1 MKNAV
6 VFLATGFEEI
16 EALGTIDVLRRGGV
30 RVMMVSI
37 TGDRLV
43 IGAHDIPVMADYL
56 FEEADFGCVDA
67 LILPGGIPGSNHL
80 NAHAQLKELV
90 KEKTEEGVLIG
101 AICAGPM
108 VLGGLGLLKGK
119 RATCFPFFEP
129 TMVGA
134 TPTDN
139 GVEQDGNI
147 ITSKGPGFMF
157 EFGLTILRNLKDEEI
172 ALEVADALLYDALL
186 HGARH

>member
-56 FEEADFGCVDA
+56 FEEADFSCVDA

-80 NAHAQLKELV
+80 NAHAHLKELV

-119 RATCFPFFEP
+119 R
-129 TMVGA
+129 A

-186 HGARH
+186 HGTKH

>member
-56 FEEADFGCVDA
+56 FEEADFSCVDA

-80 NAHAQLKELV
+80 NAHAHLKELV
-90 KEKTEEGVLIG
+90 LLQLQMSRVL
-101 AICAGPM
+101 
-108 VLGGLGLLKGK
+108 
-119 RATCFPFFEP
+119 
-129 TMVGA
+129 
-134 TPTDN
+134 
-139 GVEQDGNI
+139 VEHQCLQ
-147 ITSKGPGFMF
+147 MF
-157 EFGLTILRNLKDEEI
+157 LT
-172 ALEVADALLYDALL
+172 YCPY
-186 HGARH
+186 HQ

>member
-56 FEEADFGCVDA
+56 FEEADFSCGWNTRKQPLKCA
-67 LILPGGIPGSNHL
+67 CPFERISQGENGGRRINRCYLCRTDGFRWSWI
-80 NAHAQLKELV
+80 AKR
-90 KEKTEEGVLIG
+90 EKGYLFSF
-101 AICAGPM
+101 
-108 VLGGLGLLKGK
+108 L
-119 RATCFPFFEP
+119 RAN
-129 TMVGA
+129 
-134 TPTDN
+134 N
-139 GVEQDGNI
+139 GRRYPYG
-147 ITSKGPGFMF
+147 
-157 EFGLTILRNLKDEEI
+157 
-172 ALEVADALLYDALL
+172 
-186 HGARH
+186 

>member
-30 RVMMVSI
+30 RVMMVS
-37 TGDRLV
+37 
-43 IGAHDIPVMADYL
+43 
-56 FEEADFGCVDA
+56 
-67 LILPGGIPGSNHL
+67 
-80 NAHAQLKELV
+80 
-90 KEKTEEGVLIG
+90 
-101 AICAGPM
+101 
-108 VLGGLGLLKGK
+108 
-119 RATCFPFFEP
+119 
-129 TMVGA
+129 A

-186 HGARH
+186 HGTKH

>member
-56 FEEADFGCVDA
+56 FEEADFSCVDA
-67 LILPGGIPGSNHL
+67 LILPGGTRKQPFKCACPFERISQGENGGRRINRCYLCRTDGFRWSWI
-80 NAHAQLKELV
+80 AKR
-90 KEKTEEGVLIG
+90 EKGYLFSF
-101 AICAGPM
+101 
-108 VLGGLGLLKGK
+108 L
-119 RATCFPFFEP
+119 RAN
-129 TMVGA
+129 
-134 TPTDN
+134 N
-139 GVEQDGNI
+139 GRRYPYG
-147 ITSKGPGFMF
+147 
-157 EFGLTILRNLKDEEI
+157 
-172 ALEVADALLYDALL
+172 
-186 HGARH
+186 

>member
-56 FEEADFGCVDA
+56 FEGADFGCVDA
-67 LILPGGIPGSNHL
+67 LILPGGRRINRCYLCRTDGFRWSWI
-80 NAHAQLKELV
+80 AKR
-90 KEKTEEGVLIG
+90 EKGYLFSF
-101 AICAGPM
+101 
-108 VLGGLGLLKGK
+108 L
-119 RATCFPFFEP
+119 RAN
-129 TMVGA
+129 
-134 TPTDN
+134 N
-139 GVEQDGNI
+139 GRRYPYG
-147 ITSKGPGFMF
+147 
-157 EFGLTILRNLKDEEI
+157 
-172 ALEVADALLYDALL
+172 
-186 HGARH
+186 

>member
-56 FEEADFGCVDA
+56 F
-67 LILPGGIPGSNHL
+67 
-80 NAHAQLKELV
+80 
-90 KEKTEEGVLIG
+90 
-101 AICAGPM
+101 
-108 VLGGLGLLKGK
+108 
-119 RATCFPFFEP
+119 
-129 TMVGA
+129 
-134 TPTDN
+134 
-139 GVEQDGNI
+139 
-147 ITSKGPGFMF
+147 
-157 EFGLTILRNLKDEEI
+157 GLTILRNLKDEEI

-186 HGARH
+186 HEAKH

>member
-56 FEEADFGCVDA
+56 FEEADFSCVDA

-80 NAHAQLKELV
+80 NAHAHLKELV

-108 VLGGLGLLKGK
+108 VLGLSL
-119 RATCFPFFEP
+119 
-129 TMVGA
+129 
-134 TPTDN
+134 
-139 GVEQDGNI
+139 I
-147 ITSKGPGFMF
+147 HI
-157 EFGLTILRNLKDEEI
+157 
-172 ALEVADALLYDALL
+172 
-186 HGARH
+186 

>member
-56 FEEADFGCVDA
+56 FEEADFSCVDA

-80 NAHAQLKELV
+80 NAHAHLKELV
-90 KEKTEEGVLIG
+90 KEKN
-101 AICAGPM
+101 
-108 VLGGLGLLKGK
+108 GGRRINRCYLCRTDGFRWSWIAKREKGYLFSFL
-119 RATCFPFFEP
+119 RAN
-129 TMVGA
+129 
-134 TPTDN
+134 N
-139 GVEQDGNI
+139 GRRYPYG
-147 ITSKGPGFMF
+147 
-157 EFGLTILRNLKDEEI
+157 
-172 ALEVADALLYDALL
+172 
-186 HGARH
+186 